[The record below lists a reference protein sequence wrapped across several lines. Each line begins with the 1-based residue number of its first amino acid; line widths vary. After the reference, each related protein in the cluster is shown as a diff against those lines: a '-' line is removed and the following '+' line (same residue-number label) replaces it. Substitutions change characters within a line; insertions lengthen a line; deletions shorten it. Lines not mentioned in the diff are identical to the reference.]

1 MSGDE
6 RLKGIE
12 KAVNVAEILYKLYS
26 KIFESPDKF
35 NSEILLMHVIK
46 YENIYLEG
54 YSFKKND
61 LCGMLLIEEEE
72 TTLVYNINQSRERRN
87 FTIGHELGHFFL
99 HKGKCDQFADRSKNI
114 TDNAIEE
121 FEMQANAFSAYLIMP
136 EEVIFYFL
144 YESLHFFQIKQKL
157 KVSKEALY
165 WRLVNLL
172 INRYSFN
179 SPRAQVI
186 IEQFVNYSIDSINN
200 IRHHKVAYIYY
211 IISNKI
217 HHSLADIP

>member
-1 MSGDE
+1 MN
-6 RLKGIE
+6 GIE
-12 KAVNVAEILYKLYS
+12 KAVNVAEVLYKLYS

-54 YSFKKND
+54 YPFKND

-72 TTLVYNINQSRERRN
+72 TTLVYNINQPRERRN

-99 HKGKCDQFADRSKNI
+99 HKGKSDQFADRSKSI
-114 TDNAIEE
+114 TDNAIEK

-136 EEVIFYFL
+136 EEVILYFL
-144 YESLHFFQIKQKL
+144 NEFLNFFQIKRKL
-157 KVSKEALY
+157 NVSKEALY

-172 INRYSFN
+172 INKYAFN
-179 SPRAQVI
+179 SSRAQVI
-186 IEQFVNYSIDSINN
+186 VEQFIKCSIDSINN
-200 IRHHKVAYIYY
+200 ISHHKAAYIYY
-211 IISNKI
+211 VITNKI
-217 HHSLADIP
+217 HHSLVRMP